1 MKKFFLGLIVV
12 ITGSAVVISCQK
24 QTLDAGD
31 DISKVFN
38 AKAAKEWYY
47 DTFKKSPEWQTSTE
61 KEKKLPDWG
70 KPLITKVGNNEVV
83 EFPLIESTSS
93 YSISSTGNNGILP

>member
-24 QTLDAGD
+24 QTSDAGD

-47 DTFKKSPEWQTSTE
+47 DTFKNPPNGKLQLK
-61 KEKKLPDWG
+61 KEKNCRIG
-70 KPLITKVGNNEVV
+70 
-83 EFPLIESTSS
+83 ESH
-93 YSISSTGNNGILP
+93 